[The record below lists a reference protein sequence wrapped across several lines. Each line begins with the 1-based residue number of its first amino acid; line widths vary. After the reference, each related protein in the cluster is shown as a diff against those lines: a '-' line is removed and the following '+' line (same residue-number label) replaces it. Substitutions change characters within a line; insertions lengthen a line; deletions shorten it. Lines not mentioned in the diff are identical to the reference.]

1 MNVEKVT
8 SSLKILKKIYNF
20 SEFFFS
26 KNLIM
31 KNINKKKNISLK
43 IIIKNPSRTIS
54 IERLS
59 NQQND
64 QKSNSSQFKLEQN

>member
-1 MNVEKVT
+1 
-8 SSLKILKKIYNF
+8 
-20 SEFFFS
+20 
-26 KNLIM
+26 M

-43 IIIKNPSRTIS
+43 IIIKNPSRTVS
-54 IERLS
+54 NERLS